1 MSLKDKLEVGL
12 RPDAPYRKDNLPEF
26 QKDDPAC
33 EDAARP
39 DESATTE
46 RARQDCDEG
55 ATAVNPGRRTSRR
68 KTTRRRVQ

>member
-12 RPDAPYRKDNLPEF
+12 RPDAPYRKDNLPDF

-39 DESATTE
+39 DESADAE
-46 RARQDCDEG
+46 RARQACDDG
-55 ATAVNPGRRTSRR
+55 APAVTRVRRTARR
-68 KTTRRRVQ
+68 KTTRRRAQ